1 MIRKVAIKNFLS
13 CIDTELE
20 LNDVTILIGRNAAGK
35 SNVLKIIE
43 WCAKVAVGRASIYQ
57 LVDYRPDTYSKC
69 SIEFLID
76 KEYFQYEIKIKNLQ
90 GGMLN
95 GGSATDNDMVQTLSL
110 FQNSKWS
117 VIAKKNNQHVKL
129 FDKNI
134 TSFKANAESSLLAAI
149 MALLPIDKINSKILK
164 VFTYLSKIN
173 YYDFQRTE
181 DDIPSV
187 VTEKEYRKWLNET
200 SNDSV
205 TMKLIH
211 LEKIDKELFNELQSL
226 LNKNGLNIIEKIEIS
241 QLNLDLEPKENN
253 LFIVRFLVST
263 KSVTYSQ
270 LSFGT
275 QRVLLIL
282 LALLYDKNNSILIEQ
297 PEDGIHYGLLKKVIS
312 ICLTYCRSSKKQLII
327 ATHSAEIINLLE
339 NPENIRFVRMTIDGT
354 KIKKLEDN
362 LLQLI
367 PKYLM
372 NEGLLSEFIE
382 SMDDE

>member
-1 MIRKVAIKNFLS
+1 MIKKVAIKNFLS

-20 LNDVTILIGRNAAGK
+20 LDNVTILIGRNAAGK

-57 LVDYRPDTYSKC
+57 LVDYRPDKYSEC
-69 SIEFLID
+69 AIEFLID
-76 KEYFQYEIKIKNLQ
+76 EEYFRYEIKIKNLQ
-90 GGMLN
+90 RGMIN
-95 GGSATDNDMVQTLSL
+95 SNSATDKDVVQTLSL
-110 FQNSKWS
+110 FQNSEWT
-117 VIAKKNNQHVKL
+117 VIAKKNNQNVKL
-129 FDKNI
+129 FDKHI
-134 TSFKANAESSLLAAI
+134 TNFEANSELSLLTAI
-149 MALLPIDKINSKILK
+149 IALLPIDKINSKILK
-164 VFTYLSKIN
+164 VFAYLSKVN

-181 DDIPSV
+181 DDIQSV
-187 VTEKEYRKWLNET
+187 VTEKEYRKWLNEK

-205 TMKLIH
+205 TMKLIYM
-211 LEKIDKELFNELQSL
+211 EKTDKELFNELHSL
-226 LNKNGLNIIEKIEIS
+226 LNKNGLNIIEKIEIFE
-241 QLNLDLEPKENN
+241 LDPEQQENN

-282 LALLYDKNNSILIEQ
+282 LALLYDKNNSMLIEQ

-312 ICLTYCRSSKKQLII
+312 ICLTYCRSLKKQLII

-339 NPENIRFVRMTIDGT
+339 NPENIRFVRMTNNGT

-367 PKYLM
+367 PNYLM
-372 NEGLLSEFIE
+372 NEGLLSEFID